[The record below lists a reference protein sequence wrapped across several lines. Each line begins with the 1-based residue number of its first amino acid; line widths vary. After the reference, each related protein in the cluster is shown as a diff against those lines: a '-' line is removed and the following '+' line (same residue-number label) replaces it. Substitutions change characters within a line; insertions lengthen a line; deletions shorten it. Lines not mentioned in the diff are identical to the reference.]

1 MLSCSFR
8 CITLNTST
16 WRQIL
21 SRGPNWITVS
31 SSNYCLNIFQTR
43 KLKQQSLMKTTSLS
57 IPDHIPNIR
66 TTQEEFIQIYSW
78 TSATSSK
85 GHEAHPLQ
93 KFHVEALRH
102 EFGALMSLD
111 RGIQVKVFRWL
122 IETSHGM
129 SRQQFNSSL
138 VKRPFFFKCL
148 SSRFA
153 RFLVD
158 SHERKKKTASL
169 SYHIGIHVLVEPSLR
184 TGPIGH
190 HETGKKLHKSEA
202 EVFSWSIIKNWN
214 LP

>member
-16 WRQIL
+16 WRQIP
-21 SRGPNWITVS
+21 SRRPNWITVS

-122 IETSHGM
+122 IETSHG
-129 SRQQFNSSL
+129 NSL
-138 VKRPFFFKCL
+138 
-148 SSRFA
+148 
-153 RFLVD
+153 
-158 SHERKKKTASL
+158 TAHS
-169 SYHIGIHVLVEPSLR
+169 
-184 TGPIGH
+184 
-190 HETGKKLHKSEA
+190 
-202 EVFSWSIIKNWN
+202 
-214 LP
+214 